1 MSTADIV
8 KEHKPD
14 LFSIVEKPKFTLRP
28 YQKKAVDA
36 GVTYLKSKSKKNA
49 IIILPTGS
57 GKSIVIANI
66 LTPLEGKAI
75 VLQPSKEILEQNFA
89 KYISNGYKASVYSA
103 SAGQKKI
110 DRITFC
116 TIGSIINKKHLF
128 EGLEYIII
136 DECHYVN
143 AHGGMYEEFISA
155 FPQAKVLGLTATP
168 YRLSSDS
175 YGAQLKF
182 LTRTQTKIFHN
193 ILYYVQNSELFDD
206 GHLSKLE
213 YYSFNVVDRSM
224 LKVNSTGTDFTEQ
237 SLRRYYD
244 MIDMPSIIAKY
255 ATRLL
260 AKRPNILI
268 FCSLIKEAEA
278 VVKKMPGS
286 VLLTGSTKKNDRERI
301 LSQFKSGK
309 IRCVVNVGVLTTGFD
324 YPALEVVLIARSTMS
339 LALYYQMVGRA
350 MRISKE
356 TGKKD
361 AWIVDLGG
369 NVNFFGKVETMKID
383 QTPTGLYFISNNGRQ
398 LTNVPFQK

>member
-1 MSTADIV
+1 MSIAEIV
-8 KEHKPD
+8 EQNKPD
-14 LFSIVEKPKFTLRP
+14 LFSIMEKPKFTLRP
-28 YQKKAVDA
+28 YQKEAVNA
-36 GVTYLKSKSKKNA
+36 GVEYLKSKSKKNA

-66 LTPLEGKAI
+66 LAPLEGKAI
-75 VLQPSKEILEQNFA
+75 ILQPSKEILEQNFA

-116 TIGSIINKKHLF
+116 TIGSIISKKHLF

-155 FPQAKVLGLTATP
+155 FPRAKVLGLTATP

-182 LTRTQTKIFHN
+182 LTRTKTKIFHS
-193 ILYYVQNSELFDD
+193 ILYYVQNSELFDE

-244 MIDMPSIIAKY
+244 MIDMPSIIAQY
-255 ATRLL
+255 AIRLL

-268 FCSLIKEAEA
+268 FCSLIKEAES
-278 VVKKMPGS
+278 VVKKIPGS
-286 VLLTGSTKKNDRERI
+286 VLLTGSTKNNERERI

-309 IRCVVNVGVLTTGFD
+309 IKCVVNVGVLTTGFD

-350 MRISKE
+350 MRTSKE

-369 NVNFFGKVETMKID
+369 NINFFGKVETMKIE